1 MFETFFI
8 LMAITVIGVFICEA
22 LKSACDKISNSSY
35 RTYEK
40 EEWEKEEAKR
50 KETAKL
56 IEEIKKREKEMEM
69 KERRWDS
76 VKKRYWQ
83 IIKEQEME
91 MD

>member
-8 LMAITVIGVFICEA
+8 LMAITFIGVFVCEA
-22 LKSACDKISNSSY
+22 LKSAGDKICSCSY
-35 RTYEK
+35 NTYEK
-40 EEWEKEEAKR
+40 EKQEKEETKR

-56 IEEIKKREKEMEM
+56 IEEIKERELEREK

-76 VKKRYWQ
+76 IKERYWQ

>member
-8 LMAITVIGVFICEA
+8 LMAITFVGVFICEA
-22 LKSACDKISNSSY
+22 LKSAGDKICSSSC
-35 RTYEK
+35 RTHEK

-56 IEEIKKREKEMEM
+56 IEEIKERELEREK

-76 VKKRYWQ
+76 VKERYWQ
-83 IIKEQEME
+83 IIREQEME
-91 MD
+91 